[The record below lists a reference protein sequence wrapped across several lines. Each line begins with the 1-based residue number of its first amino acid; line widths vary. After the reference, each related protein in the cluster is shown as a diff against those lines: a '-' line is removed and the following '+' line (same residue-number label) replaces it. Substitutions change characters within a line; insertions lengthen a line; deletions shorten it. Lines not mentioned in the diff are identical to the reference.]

1 MADRKKAL
9 VKQSPKQ
16 TLLLVVLPLVMIGL
30 GYIISQAGQMAGY
43 MIIVSAIGLVA
54 GVLAIIFPY
63 VGFYFSMIL
72 AFFLFDIQRFL
83 RTDAPLGLFVD
94 LLIYITFLGLIIQKI
109 QRKEPFW
116 KNCNHPIVF
125 IYIVVLL
132 YSLVQMFNPMGAP
145 WSITIPLFRRFISLI
160 LFFYCAIQFFKD
172 RETIIQ
178 FLKIFFVLAIIAAAY
193 GCYQEWFGYPAY
205 EMQHIISNPHA
216 AGLLSLGGGRY
227 RKFSF
232 FSGPADFGI
241 LMSACTGILLVFIIN
256 LKMAWKKRAI
266 LVGGMLLTVLAMS
279 YSGTRTAT
287 MALVLEVLLY
297 IIMTLTNKRTL
308 IFACFFSMLFVGIV
322 YGPIYGNVTINRIRS
337 TFDMEKDDSY
347 QVRDENRKSIQPFIY
362 KHPLGGGMATSGF
375 NSGNYVPE
383 HPLAN
388 FPSDSGLLRYAIE
401 YGWIGMI
408 ILFATYIVGLQQGI
422 KAYYRSRNHH
432 NKILFLIAVIALF
445 GYIVSQ
451 YAQQSIGMI
460 PGTFLFYG
468 LLAIIIRLRQIELA
482 ETTKA

>member
-1 MADRKKAL
+1 MPDKNNIIKKQGTGDR
-9 VKQSPKQ
+9 
-16 TLLLVVLPLVMIGL
+16 LLFVLLPLVMIGI

-63 VGFYFSMIL
+63 IGFYFSIIF

-83 RTDAPLGLFVD
+83 RSDAPLGLFVD
-94 LLIYITFLGLIIQKI
+94 LLVYITFLGLIIQKI

-116 KNCNHPIVF
+116 KHCNHPIVF

-132 YSLVQMFNPMGAP
+132 YSIVQMFNPMGAP
-145 WSITIPLFRRFISLI
+145 WAITIPLFRRFISLL

-172 RETIIQ
+172 RATIIQ
-178 FLKIFFVLAIIAAAY
+178 FLKIFFVLSIIAAGY

-205 EMQHIISNPHA
+205 EMQHIMSNPHA

-241 LMSACTGILLVFIIN
+241 LMSACTVILLVFLIN
-256 LKMAWKKRAI
+256 LKMNWKKRAALI
-266 LVGGMLLTVLAMS
+266 GGMLLTVLAMS

-287 MALVLEVLLY
+287 MVLVLEVLLY
-297 IIMTLTNKRTL
+297 IIMTLTNKKTL
-308 IFACFFSMLFVGIV
+308 IFACLFSMLFVVIV
-322 YGPIYGNVTINRIRS
+322 YGPIYGNVTINRLRS
-337 TFDMEKDDSY
+337 TFDLEKDDSY
-347 QVRDENRKSIQPFIY
+347 QVREENRRSIQPFIY

-375 NSGNYVPE
+375 NSGNYVPN

-408 ILFATYIVGLQQGI
+408 ILFATYFIGLQQGI
-422 KAYYRSRNHH
+422 SAYYRSRNHH
-432 NKILFLIAVIALF
+432 NKILFLISVIALF
-445 GYIVSQ
+445 GFIVSH

-468 LLAIIIRLRQIELA
+468 LLAIIIRLRQMELL
-482 ETTKA
+482 ETNKA